1 MYQLSL
7 STVPAWQNWQNMW
20 VPQSIDTLCPACGRM
35 VNLPLE
41 KHQHDPQRNTVS
53 ASARC
58 PGCSKVAHFWIVAP
72 GDGRDSSKRGCAQI
86 CIYPQPRIIRE
97 PIVAGD
103 KINASLARAYQSALA
118 AYNAGLWTACAS
130 SCRRTLEG
138 LVKTLLGNEHSQE
151 PLFQQLRSLPD
162 KVNLAEPLVLLAENL
177 RRGGNI
183 ASHFDL
189 EKEPDQPVA
198 EGMID
203 LLDYFMEYVYVL
215 KEKAQELEKRL
226 DSLGK

>member
-7 STVPAWQNWQNMW
+7 STVPTWQNWQNMW
-20 VPQSIDTLCPACGRM
+20 IPQSIDTLCPYCGRM
-35 VNLPLE
+35 VNLPL
-41 KHQHDPQRNTVS
+41 KDQQHDPQRNTVS

-58 PGCSKVAHFWIVAP
+58 PGCGRIAHFWIVEP

-86 CIYPQPRIIRE
+86 CVYPQPRIIRE

-103 KINASLARAYQSALA
+103 KINPSLARAYQSALA

-138 LVKTLLGNEHSQE
+138 LVKTLLGEEHTKE
-151 PLFQQLRSLPD
+151 PLFQQLRALPE
-162 KVNLAEPLVLLAENL
+162 KVNLAEPLILLADNL
-177 RRGGNI
+177 RKGGNI
-183 ASHFDL
+183 ASHFELD
-189 EKEPDQPVA
+189 KEPDQAVA

-203 LLDYFMEYVYVL
+203 MLDYFMEYVYVL
-215 KEKAQELEKRL
+215 KEKAIELEKRL